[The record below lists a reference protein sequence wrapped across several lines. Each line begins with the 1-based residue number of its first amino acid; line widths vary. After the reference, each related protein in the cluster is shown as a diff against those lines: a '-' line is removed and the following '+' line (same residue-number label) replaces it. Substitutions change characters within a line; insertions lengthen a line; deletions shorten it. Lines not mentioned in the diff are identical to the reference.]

1 MAAIRSRDTGPERRV
16 RSIVHALGYR
26 FRLYRRDLPGSPDL
40 VFPRLRA
47 VVFVHGCFWH
57 AHRCRAG
64 RKDPKTNAAFWK
76 AKRTRN
82 RERDR
87 AVTRALRRRGWLVLA
102 VWECELRDAEAL
114 MRKLASWL
122 SSASREHP
130 RRPADPQ
137 ASPRPAART
146 APRRSARATRR

>member
-1 MAAIRSRDTGPERRV
+1 MAAIRGRDTGPERRV
-16 RSIVHALGYR
+16 RSMVHALGYR
-26 FRLYRRDLPGSPDL
+26 FRLYRRDLPGTPDL

-47 VVFVHGCFWH
+47 IVFVHGCFWH

-64 RKDPKTNAAFWK
+64 RSDPKTNAAFWK

-87 AVTRALRRRGWLVLA
+87 AAARALRRRGWLVLT

-114 MRKLASWL
+114 IRKLASWL
-122 SSASREHP
+122 NAASRASLH
-130 RRPADPQ
+130 RQARPPA
-137 ASPRPAART
+137 APRPSARPT
-146 APRRSARATRR
+146 RRRSA